1 MLIMLSMLSWL
12 PLLVGSIL
20 IVYSFVSFRRKGES
34 EISESAVSMTQFKIG
49 VVLAIITIIIKI
61 VAAFM

>member
-1 MLIMLSMLSWL
+1 MLSMLSWL

-34 EISESAVSMTQFKIG
+34 EISESAVSMPQFKIG
-49 VVLAIITIIIKI
+49 IVLIIITIIIKI